1 MTGHT
6 RDYQKEFSRFA
17 EKEIAPRRGL
27 HTEEDFPSDIWH
39 KMASAGMLG
48 VSIPRKYGGRGG
60 GYAAV
65 VAAGEGF
72 VESGH
77 NVGLALSWVIHQ
89 VASRFFIHG
98 FGTEGQRERYLPAL
112 AEGTATASIA
122 ISEPGVGAHP
132 KNLKTSAAPEGG
144 GYLLEGEKSYLT
156 NGPIADL
163 FIVFAVTG
171 ESNGRKEYTAFLV
184 PKDTPGLSLTEPLKL
199 DYLRPSPHCG
209 ITIDSC
215 RVRAADVLGEVGSA
229 YRKMAVPFRDL
240 EDALLMGAVIGGMK
254 AQMEFLVAAFMDA
267 AVPATDGIKTE
278 LGALD
283 FLARTMR
290 VCAYQAARMIDNGM
304 DTEAYQPLL
313 LSLRYLAG
321 DFQSHVERL
330 AGVAG
335 LSGQGEFKALT
346 TDVGK
351 IVGIAGNVAL
361 IKQKKLGER
370 LLYQK
375 VRHETEKG

>member
-1 MTGHT
+1 MAMTGHT

-17 EKEIAPRRGL
+17 EKEIASRRDL
-27 HTEEDFPSDIWH
+27 HTEDDFPLGIWR

-48 VSIPRKYGGRGG
+48 VSIPRAYGGLGG

-77 NVGLALSWVIHQ
+77 NMGLALSWVIHQ

-98 FGTEGQRERYLPAL
+98 FGTESQRERYLPAL

-122 ISEPGVGAHP
+122 ISEPGVGANP
-132 KNLKTSAAPEGG
+132 KNLKTSAVPEGG
-144 GYLLEGEKSYLT
+144 GYLVQGEKSYLT

-163 FIVFAVTG
+163 FIVFAVTS
-171 ESNGRKEYTAFLV
+171 ESDGRKEYTAFLV

-209 ITIDSC
+209 ITVDSC
-215 RVRAADVLGEVGSA
+215 RVRATDVLGEVGSA
-229 YRKMAVPFRDL
+229 YRKMVIPFRDL
-240 EDALLMGAVIGGMK
+240 EDALLMGPVIGGMK
-254 AQMEFLVAAFMDA
+254 AQIDFLVTAYMEAT
-267 AVPATDGIKTE
+267 VPATDGIKTE

-290 VCAYQAARMIDNGM
+290 VCSYQVARMIDSGM

-313 LSLRYLAG
+313 LSLRYLAK
-321 DFQSHVERL
+321 DFQSRVERL
-330 AGVAG
+330 AGVTG
-335 LSGQGEFKALT
+335 LSNQGEFKALT
-346 TDVGK
+346 TDIGK
-351 IVGIAGNVAL
+351 IINIAGNVAL

-370 LLYQK
+370 LLSQK
-375 VRHETEKG
+375 GEA